1 MRTTRIFSA
10 LFLFWTACLS
20 GSALQAA
27 QASRLVRV
35 PRDAPTLAAA
45 VSRVADGGV
54 IEMAAGTYASPPGG
68 FLVNNAGKGFT
79 VRAAAGAAVAIDG
92 GGGRKLLRLL
102 NSNPARGRLV
112 TFQGIAFQNGYSAEA
127 NQAGGVTLSAAQA
140 VFRRCSFTG
149 NRAESA
155 VTGGGAV
162 KALAGSSV
170 TFLGCSF
177 RENSSPLRG
186 GALALRDSTATIQ
199 GGGFTANRTNLPGHN
214 PRSIGGAIAV
224 IDGTLSLS
232 GVRFEGNQAGF
243 AGGAIYAIGNWDR
256 GSSVSVTGSTFTGNQ
271 AVADPC
277 CTQPEPTTGGAVHVE
292 DLTALRVQS
301 SLFQGNRAVYG
312 GALDEYR
319 ADVEIDNSV
328 FQGNQTPLAT
338 PQGGLGGAISAFSA
352 DSSAD
357 GDANRRPARLVVT
370 RSLLQGSG
378 VATPSVSGGC
388 ILANGDTARMYGEGV
403 APAGALADNRAQV
416 QIQGV
421 VFSDCAAQTSIGG
434 SGSFGG
440 ALEGDLIDLDLE
452 DSMVLDS
459 AARGLNAAGGGLSL
473 QRETDARIL
482 RTTFAGDSAQKWGGA
497 LFLNGSTVQVDG
509 CRFYGNDVVPGVSE
523 ALGESRGAAIYSIP
537 GLSPAHPRN
546 VGGVVSNSS
555 FSENLGLPVWD
566 VDPASGPTNEMR
578 YDGNRFSPTTF
589 GDRVYV
595 DTLASPGGASV
606 WDLNVLAVY
615 RAGRGTTDKSVVA
628 NQPVF
633 GPREGDL
640 RLVPSPDGV
649 GAAPAAPGASYLV
662 YAWTGGSAA
671 IGTVGLASKAGMFEV
686 PPGSYTLAVDQ
697 TLVAAAKT
705 AGSP

>member
-1 MRTTRIFSA
+1 MRATRIFSA
-10 LFLFWTACLS
+10 LFLFWTVAP
-20 GSALQAA
+20 ALQAA

-35 PRDAPTLAAA
+35 PQDAPTLAAA
-45 VSRVADGGV
+45 MSRVADGGV
-54 IEMAAGTYASPPGG
+54 VQLAAGTYPSPPNG
-68 FLVNNAGKGFT
+68 FAINNARKGFT

-92 GGGRKLLRLL
+92 GGGRKLLRFL
-102 NSNPARGRLV
+102 NSSSARGKLV
-112 TFQGIAFQNGYSAEA
+112 TFERITFQNGYSAEV
-127 NQAGGVTLSAAQA
+127 NLAGGVTLSAAQA
-140 VFRRCSFTG
+140 VFRRCAFVG

-170 TFLGCSF
+170 TFIGCSF

-186 GALALRDSTATIQ
+186 GALAVRDSAVTIQ
-199 GGGFTANRTNLPGHN
+199 GGSFTANRTNLPGHN
-214 PRSIGGAIAV
+214 PRSFGGAIMV
-224 IDGTLSLS
+224 IDGTLSVS
-232 GVRFEGNQAGF
+232 GVRFEGNQTGF
-243 AGGAIYAIGNWDR
+243 AGGALYAIGNWDK
-256 GSSVSVTGSTFTGNQ
+256 GSNISVTGSTFAGNQ

-277 CTQPEPTTGGAVHVE
+277 CTQPEPTTGGAIHVE
-292 DLTALRVQS
+292 DLTALRVQDS
-301 SLFQGNRAVYG
+301 VFQGNRAVYG
-312 GALDEYR
+312 GAVDEYR
-319 ADVEIDNSV
+319 ADVEIHGSV
-328 FQGNQTPLAT
+328 FQANQTPLAA

-352 DSSAD
+352 DSATD

-370 RSLLQGSG
+370 QSLLQGGSG
-378 VATPSVSGGC
+378 VATPPVSGGC

-403 APAGALADNRAQV
+403 APAGQLADNRAQV

-421 VFSDCAAQTSIGG
+421 VFSDCAAQTSAGG

-440 ALEGDLIDLDLE
+440 ALEGDLIDFDLE
-452 DSMVLDS
+452 DSMVLGS

-497 LFLNGSTVQVDG
+497 LYLNGSTVQVDG
-509 CRFYGNDVVPGVSE
+509 CRFYANDVVPGVSE
-523 ALGESRGAAIYSIP
+523 TLGESRGAAIYSIP

-566 VDPASGPTNEMR
+566 LDPPSGPTNEMR

-615 RAGRGTTDKSVVA
+615 RAGRATTDKSVVA

-640 RLVPSPDGV
+640 RLVPSPNGV

-697 TLVAAAKT
+697 TLVAVAKT

>member
-1 MRTTRIFSA
+1 MRATRIFSA
-10 LFLFWTACLS
+10 LFLFWIAA
-20 GSALQAA
+20 SALQAA

-35 PRDAPTLAAA
+35 PQDAPTLAAA
-45 VSRVADGGV
+45 MSRVADGGV
-54 IEMAAGTYASPPGG
+54 VEMAAGTYASPPGG

-102 NSNPARGRLV
+102 NSKPARGRLV
-112 TFQGIAFQNGYSAEA
+112 TFQGIAFQNGYSADA
-127 NQAGGVTLSAAQA
+127 NLAGGVTLSAAQA
-140 VFRRCSFTG
+140 VFRRCSFVG

-170 TFLGCSF
+170 TFIGCSF

-199 GGGFTANRTNLPGHN
+199 GGGFIANRTNLPGHN

-224 IDGTLSLS
+224 IDGALSLS

-256 GSSVSVTGSTFTGNQ
+256 GSSLSVTGSTFTGNQ
-271 AVADPC
+271 AAADPC
-277 CTQPEPTTGGAVHVE
+277 CAQPEPTTGGAVHVE
-292 DLTALRVQS
+292 DLTTLRVQS

-312 GALDEYR
+312 GAVDEYR

-403 APAGALADNRAQV
+403 AAAGALADNRAQV
-416 QIQGV
+416 GIRGV
-421 VFSDCAAQTSIGG
+421 VFSGCAAQTSAGG
-434 SGSFGG
+434 NGSFGG

-452 DSMVLDS
+452 DSMILDS

-497 LFLNGSTVQVDG
+497 LYLNGSTVQVDG
-509 CRFYGNDVVPGVSE
+509 CRFYANDVVPGVAE
-523 ALGESRGAAIYSIP
+523 TLGESRGAAIYSIP
-537 GLSPAHPRN
+537 GLNPARPRN

-566 VDPASGPTNEMR
+566 LDPPSGPTNEMR

-595 DTLASPGGASV
+595 DTLASPGGANV

-615 RAGRGTTDKSVVA
+615 RAGRGTTDKSVTA

-633 GPREGDL
+633 NPREGDL
-640 RLVPSPDGV
+640 RIVPSPNGV
-649 GAAPAAPGASYLV
+649 GAAPAAPGASSLA

-671 IGTVGLASKAGMFEV
+671 IGTVGLARTAGLFEV

-697 TLVAAAKT
+697 TVVAAAKA